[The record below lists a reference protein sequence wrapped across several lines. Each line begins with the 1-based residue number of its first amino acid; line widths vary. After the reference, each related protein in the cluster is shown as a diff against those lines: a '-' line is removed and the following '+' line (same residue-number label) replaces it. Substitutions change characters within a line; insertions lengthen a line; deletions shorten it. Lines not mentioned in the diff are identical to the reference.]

1 MDKLAALHCIFSH
14 LGMLAGSTLSHVA
27 SLKAENEG
35 GFPGAKDMDDE
46 TGDDEEKDEDGPTA
60 GSPSGA
66 LSDVKFAARCCMSS
80 KYSQSSA
87 G

>member
-1 MDKLAALHCIFSH
+1 
-14 LGMLAGSTLSHVA
+14 
-27 SLKAENEG
+27 
-35 GFPGAKDMDDE
+35 MDDE

-66 LSDVKFAARCCMSS
+66 LSDVKLAARCCMSS

-87 G
+87 C